1 MQTSVAP
8 MLLPEPPHLFFQIN
22 NGVFLKIN
30 SASINMLRL
39 VSPYVTFG
47 TPNLKTVRELIY
59 KRGFGSINKQRVPL
73 TDNKLIEEQL
83 GKHGIVCMEVRCHP
97 WKHLC
102 SGCHVAA
109 QCSQNVACQH
119 AHGTFFSA

>member
-1 MQTSVAP
+1 MHTSVALVP
-8 MLLPEPPHLFFQIN
+8 LSEPYYLFFQIN

-83 GKHGIVCMEVRCHP
+83 GKHGIVCMEVR
-97 WKHLC
+97 
-102 SGCHVAA
+102 
-109 QCSQNVACQH
+109 
-119 AHGTFFSA
+119 F